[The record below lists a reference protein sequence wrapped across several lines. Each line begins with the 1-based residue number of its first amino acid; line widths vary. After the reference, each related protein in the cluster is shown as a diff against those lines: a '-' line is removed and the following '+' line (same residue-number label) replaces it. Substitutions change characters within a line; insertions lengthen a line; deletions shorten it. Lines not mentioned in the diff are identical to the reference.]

1 MERCDVYRENTFKTL
16 WRIKKKNYGNLLVT
30 DLLLEGKSARIN
42 LKSVS
47 VVIWKFFTEVL
58 INCKN

>member
-1 MERCDVYRENTFKTL
+1 MYTERIYSKPYGEF
-16 WRIKKKNYGNLLVT
+16 KKKNYGNLLVT

-47 VVIWKFFTEVL
+47 VVI
-58 INCKN
+58 

>member
-1 MERCDVYRENTFKTL
+1 MYTERIHSKPYGEL
-16 WRIKKKNYGNLLVT
+16 KKNYGNLLVT